1 MIKKRERQ
9 LSEMVYFKNTYVQDL
24 EDLVERLKLEISQL
38 KEELEKGKK
47 NEEVSTGDYG
57 DYVGIDVTSK
67 EENAKHD

>member
-1 MIKKRERQ
+1 MKKRRERQ

-38 KEELEKGKK
+38 KEELAKGKK

-57 DYVGIDVTSK
+57 DYVGMRWGDSK
-67 EENAKHD
+67 